1 MAMTKKIFLMY
12 LYKWKNTGMK
22 IGKTFNKV
30 INSPY
35 LSGSIFLASGGY
47 KIYDDYKVA
56 DDKYKKKF
64 LIKDSVV
71 LSGAALGMLAERG
84 LTNKAHDSKWYHKTI
99 HKASEKILHLSKV
112 KNVQTSLDYT
122 KAILKN
128 FLSSFTLF
136 ASGILGALGM
146 DYLLSKTGFEQ
157 PNKITRNHVH
167 EKTKIGKYIDSNI
180 ERIVDKDTKEEM
192 YSRITDMPQMKI
204 FTTGLIGTQAIEL
217 AKEKEFD
224 KRLHHTTKCMINDSL
239 LPLFFLSTSSTL
251 TKNMRTIYRVPIIF
265 TSLVGGTMLGK
276 KMLNK
281 YVEKLND

>member
-47 KIYDDYKVA
+47 KIYDDYKIA

-71 LSGAALGMLAERG
+71 LSGSALGMIAERG
-84 LTNKAHDSKWYHKTI
+84 LTKRAYNSKLYHNTI
-99 HKASEKILHLSKV
+99 HKASEKVLHLSHV

-122 KAILKN
+122 KSILKN
-128 FLSSFTLF
+128 FLSNFSLF

-180 ERIVDKDTKEEM
+180 EKIVDKNTKEE
-192 YSRITDMPQMKI
+192 MKI

-224 KRLHHTTKCMINDSL
+224 KRLHHTTKCMINDSM

-281 YVEKLND
+281 YVEKLSG

>member
-1 MAMTKKIFLMY
+1 
-12 LYKWKNTGMK
+12 MK

-35 LSGSIFLASGGY
+35 LSASIFLASGGY
-47 KIYDDYKVA
+47 KIYDDYKIA
-56 DDKYKKKF
+56 EDKYKKKF

-71 LSGAALGMLAERG
+71 LAGSAMGMLAERG
-84 LTNKAHDSKWYHKTI
+84 LTNKAHNSKWYHNTI
-99 HKASEKILHLSKV
+99 HKVSEKILHLSNV

-122 KAILKN
+122 KSILKS

-167 EKTKIGKYIDSNI
+167 EKTKIGKYIDNNI
-180 ERIVDKDTKEEM
+180 ERIVDKNTKEEM

-251 TKNMRTIYRVPIIF
+251 TKKMRTIYRVPIIF

-276 KMLNK
+276 KFLTK